1 MLIMENFRRWFRIGW
16 WLAASQSEA
25 MFEKIFLTDMDFS
38 MDLSI
43 DPDL

>member
-1 MLIMENFRRWFRIGW
+1 MLIKKNFHRWFRIGW
-16 WLAASQSEA
+16 QLAASQSEA
-25 MFEKIFLTDMDFS
+25 MLEKIFLTDMDFS